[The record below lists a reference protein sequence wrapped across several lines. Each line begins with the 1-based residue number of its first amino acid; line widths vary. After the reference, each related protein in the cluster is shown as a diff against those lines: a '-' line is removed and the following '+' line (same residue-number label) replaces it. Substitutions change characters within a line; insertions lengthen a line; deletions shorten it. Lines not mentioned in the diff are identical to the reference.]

1 MRAMA
6 PNGSRIRRKGTN
18 TTSKNSWLF
27 SYKPNLQKRYLG
39 WLKCFDHRWDALK
52 HIETMAKALLT
63 CYWTFLGTTSDFR
76 ADSRRPCTAGNSCTA
91 KRGKLFE
98 SQFSGELKQEN
109 VEIGDEFLRNV
120 YILHIILLRWRCG
133 HCSNRQR
140 TRCCQFHMQQGNL
153 HFLMAGFAS
162 SATGLQ
168 MYRYHQKILAAL
180 KSALKSAFPLWKSR
194 ESDPC
199 FFELLN
205 PWIEV
210 HGWINTFNG

>member
-6 PNGSRIRRKGTN
+6 PNGRIRRKGTN

-39 WLKCFDHRWDALK
+39 WLICFDHRWDALK

-120 YILHIILLRWRCG
+120 YILHYFTKMKVWTL
-133 HCSNRQR
+133 
-140 TRCCQFHMQQGNL
+140 QQ
-153 HFLMAGFAS
+153 
-162 SATGLQ
+162 SATHKMLSIP
-168 MYRYHQKILAAL
+168 HAARKPAL
-180 KSALKSAFPLWKSR
+180 FDGRICFIRHRTPDVQIPSKDFGSFEKRFEKRVSALKIARIGSV
-194 ESDPC
+194 
-199 FFELLN
+199 FFSS
-205 PWIEV
+205 
-210 HGWINTFNG
+210 F